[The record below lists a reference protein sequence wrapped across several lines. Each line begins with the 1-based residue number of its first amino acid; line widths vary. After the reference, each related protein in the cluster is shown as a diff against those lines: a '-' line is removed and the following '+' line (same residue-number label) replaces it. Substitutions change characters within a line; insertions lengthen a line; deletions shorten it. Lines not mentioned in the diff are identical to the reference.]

1 MKVLVIDTGSN
12 AINFAVRCVEYG
24 HEVRYYDQP
33 RKDGTQRRAGEGLIE
48 KVHDLDKV
56 RKKWL
61 GWADL
66 IYAVDNAHYLDL
78 LKPYRDIGY
87 PIYGGTPDSADLEL
101 NRALGQ
107 LSMKNHGIKVME
119 SKTFSDYDVAAD
131 FVKKNPEYLV
141 SKPSGDADKALSYVA
156 HDAADL
162 TYMLQRW
169 KKNEKYRKDA
179 KKDGFILQEKINGC
193 EMACGG
199 WYGPGGWSEWFNIN
213 FEFKKLCDGDL
224 GVATG
229 EMGTL
234 VQMVKRD
241 KLIDKILLPITPKLK
256 ELEYVGYV
264 DNNSIIDDRGV
275 PWPLEWTMRDGWPHR
290 HNVDALFK
298 NEDPAQ
304 WMLDL
309 CLGVDSIE
317 AKENECCI
325 SVLMALPDF
334 PYSNITNKELCGIP
348 IYGAND
354 REQIHYSEVML
365 GNAPI
370 QAGDKVVE
378 APMIVSAGDYL
389 LVATGCGETVTG
401 ARKSA
406 YSAIKKIHAPNSPF
420 YRLDIGRGR
429 LLDQLPKIQKH
440 GYAKNL
446 AF

>member
-24 HEVRYYDQP
+24 HQVKFYDQP
-33 RKDGTQRRAGEGLIE
+33 RKDGSRRLAGEGMIE
-48 KVHDLDKV
+48 KIHDLEKV
-56 RKKWL
+56 RRRWI

-66 IYAVDNAHYLDL
+66 TYAVDNCHYLDF
-78 LKPYRDIGY
+78 LKPFRDDGHA
-87 PIYGGTPDSADLEL
+87 IYGGTPESADLEL

-107 LSMKNHGIKVME
+107 LSMKNHGIKIIP
-119 SKTFSDYDVAAD
+119 SKTFDDYDVAAA
-131 FVKKNPEYLV
+131 FVQKNPEYLV

-162 TYMLQRW
+162 TYMLRRW

-179 KKDGFILQEKINGC
+179 KKDGFILQEKKTGC

-199 WYGPGGWSEWFNIN
+199 WYGPGGWSRWFNIN
-213 FEFKKLCDGDL
+213 FEYKKLCDGDL
-224 GVATG
+224 GVNTG

-234 VQMVKRD
+234 VQMVKSD
-241 KLIDKILLPITPKLK
+241 PLIDKILLPITPKLK
-256 ELEYVGYV
+256 EMGYVGYV
-264 DNNSIIDDRGV
+264 DNNAIIDKRGD

-290 HNVDALFK
+290 HNIDALFK
-298 NEDPAQ
+298 NADPAQ

-309 CLGVDSIE
+309 CAGTDSIE
-317 AKENECCI
+317 AVEDECCI

-334 PYSNITNKELCGIP
+334 PYSKITNKELCGIP

-354 REQIHYSEVML
+354 REHIHYSEVMI
-365 GNAPI
+365 G
-370 QAGDKVVE
+370 E
-378 APMIVSAGDYL
+378 APLLVGNDVIDVPMVVSAGDYL
-389 LVATGCGETVTG
+389 LVATGCGMTVTG

-406 YSAIKKIHAPNSPF
+406 YTAIKKIHAPNSPF

-429 LLDQLPKIQKH
+429 LLDQLPQIQKH